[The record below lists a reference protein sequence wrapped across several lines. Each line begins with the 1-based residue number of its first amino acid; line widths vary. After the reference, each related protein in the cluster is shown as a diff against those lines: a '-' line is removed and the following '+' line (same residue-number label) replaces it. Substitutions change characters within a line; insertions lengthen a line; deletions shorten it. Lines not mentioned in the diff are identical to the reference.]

1 MKGFSVA
8 RPTPIGPASVGGA
21 ASPPVSGESGRALW
35 PARLAAGIRA
45 RGVVVVWLALVLF
58 FWAWAGPAFFSLANA
73 RLVANASATTA
84 IFGAALGLCVLAGS
98 LDLSVPGTAAVAGVV
113 CAKLLAAGAPAAVAV
128 AAAIGIGIACGVVNA
143 LLIQSGLNPLA
154 VTIGTLTALGGIAAL
169 LSANEPVL
177 LGTPS
182 QLAWLG
188 TDTWWTIP
196 APVFVVAVIY
206 LLGWLLLSKTF
217 IGIRLLAVGGNA
229 DGARRIGVR
238 APAYR
243 MLGFTLSGICA
254 AIGGVVVSAVISQ
267 ANPTPDTSQ
276 LFEALTAVALSG
288 IALSG
293 GRGSFLRIIIG
304 ALIIATVNSGLII
317 HGLSPSWA
325 TFATGALLIG
335 ALGFDRVT
343 GKLLGFARRRD
354 TPAGPPPAPTR
365 SA

>member
-1 MKGFSVA
+1 VA
-8 RPTPIGPASVGGA
+8 RPTPVDSASVGGA
-21 ASPPVSGESGRALW
+21 ARPGVSSEPRRASW
-35 PARLAAGIRA
+35 PAWLAGGIRA

-58 FWAWAGPAFFSLANA
+58 FWAWAGPAFFSLNNG

-113 CAKLLAAGAPAAVAV
+113 CAKLLAAGAPSALAV
-128 AAAIGIGIACGVVNA
+128 AAAIGVGIGCGVVNA
-143 LLIQSGLNPLA
+143 LLIEWGLNPLA
-154 VTIGTLTALGGIAAL
+154 TTIGTLTALGGIAAL
-169 LSANEPVL
+169 LCANEPVL
-177 LGTPS
+177 LAVPDK
-182 QLAWLG
+182 LAWLG
-188 TDTWWTIP
+188 TDTYWTIP

-243 MLGFTLSGICA
+243 ILGFTLSGICA
-254 AIGGVVVSAVISQ
+254 AIGGVVVAAVISQ

-276 LFEALTAVALSG
+276 LFQALTAVALSG

-317 HGLSPSWA
+317 HGMDPSWA
-325 TFATGALLIG
+325 TFATGVLLIG
-335 ALGFDRVT
+335 ALGFDRIT
-343 GKLLGFARRRD
+343 RKLLGVVRRRP
-354 TPAGPPPAPTR
+354 TPSGRPPAPEG